1 MPLKNLRPMTPG
13 TRNAVRPSFE
23 EITRRKPEKSLLSPL
38 ANNAGRNNR
47 GKITMRRR
55 GGRSRRMYRKVDFKR
70 IKDGVPGRV
79 ASIEYDPNRTT
90 RIALIFYADG
100 EKSYILAPH
109 ALSVGDWVESGPD
122 AEISPGNTLPLRSM
136 PTGTIIHNLEL
147 TPGRGGQLVRSAGV
161 GAQVLSR
168 EGEFVLIRL
177 PSGEMRRVLL
187 NCRASIGQLSNPDH
201 KNESLGKAGA
211 SRHLG
216 RRPHVRGVAMNP
228 VDHPHGDGEGR
239 SPIGMP
245 GPKSPW
251 GKPTLGY
258 KTRRKKKAS
267 SKFISRRGR
276 RR

>member
-1 MPLKNLRPMTPG
+1 MPLKNLRPITPG

-23 EITRRKPEKSLLSPL
+23 EITRQKPEKSLLSPL
-38 ANNAGRNNR
+38 AKHSGRNNR
-47 GKITMRRR
+47 GKITVRSR
-55 GGRSRRMYRKVDFKR
+55 GGGPRRMYRKIDFKR
-70 IKDGVPGRV
+70 TKDGVPARV

-100 EKSYILAPH
+100 EKSYILAPVG
-109 ALSVGDWVESGPD
+109 LKVGDWVQSGTD
-122 AEISPGNTLPLRSM
+122 SEIQQGNNLPLRSI
-136 PTGTIIHNLEL
+136 PTGTVVHNLEL
-147 TPGRGGQLVRSAGV
+147 TPGRGGQLARSAGV

-168 EGEFVLIRL
+168 EGEYVLVRL
-177 PSGEMRRVLL
+177 PSGEMRRILL

-211 SRHLG
+211 KRHLG

-228 VDHPHGDGEGR
+228 VDHPHGGGEGR

-258 KTRRKKKAS
+258 KTRRKNKAS

>member
-1 MPLKNLRPMTPG
+1 
-13 TRNAVRPSFE
+13 
-23 EITRRKPEKSLLSPL
+23 
-38 ANNAGRNNR
+38 
-47 GKITMRRR
+47 
-55 GGRSRRMYRKVDFKR
+55 MYRVIDFKR
-70 IKDGVPGRV
+70 RKEGVPGRV
-79 ASIEYDPNRTT
+79 VSIEYDPNRTT
-90 RIALIFYADG
+90 RIALIYYADG

-109 ALSVGDWVESGPD
+109 GLQVDSWVEAGPS
-122 AEISPGNTLPLRSM
+122 AEISPGNALPLRNI
-136 PTGTIIHNLEL
+136 PTGTVIHNLEL

-168 EGEFVLIRL
+168 EGEYVLIRL

-211 SRHLG
+211 SRHIG
-216 RRPHVRGVAMNP
+216 RRPKVRGVAKNP
-228 VDHPHGDGEGR
+228 VDHPHGGGEGR

-245 GPKSPW
+245 GPKSPT

-258 KTRRKKKAS
+258 KTRRKKKTS
-267 SKFISRRGR
+267 GKFVVRGR